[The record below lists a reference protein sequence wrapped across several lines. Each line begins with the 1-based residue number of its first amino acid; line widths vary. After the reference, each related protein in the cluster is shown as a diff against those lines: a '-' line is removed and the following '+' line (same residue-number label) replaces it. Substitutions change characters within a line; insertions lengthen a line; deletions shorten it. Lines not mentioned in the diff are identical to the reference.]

1 MKLELKTLTTCGAN
15 SEGEIIE
22 LNFLNAAG
30 VPVCVQM
37 SLGHAQSIA
46 MMFLGLLTDGVRKNV
61 GTDKVRY
68 AFPVGGWS
76 IESTDKSDRLIATF
90 ATKDGFEVSFAIP
103 RDTCGGLSLALH
115 HEARSQSDGVDL
127 LMKLN
132 HDDIRLN

>member
-1 MKLELKTLTTCGAN
+1 MKLELRTLTTCGAN
-15 SEGEIIE
+15 SDGESIE
-22 LNFLNAAG
+22 LNFLDAAG

-61 GTDKVRY
+61 GTDKERY

-76 IESTDKSDRLIATF
+76 IESTDKSDCLIATF

-103 RDTCGGLSLALH
+103 RDTCGGLSVALH
-115 HEARSQSDGVDL
+115 HKARSQSDGVDL
-127 LMKLN
+127 LMKLD
-132 HDDIRLN
+132 HDNIRFN